1 MIWGIVMNSIV
12 EALAKALNLSV
23 DGVSEIL
30 SSIKDNTP
38 QLYEQLVREWTYYTV
53 LGKASGVMLII
64 TGIIIAYT
72 LLFRYILEIDPEY
85 IDYKEVPE
93 SFSRNQ
99 YARILT
105 QRNVNEASKT
115 FRWLFTGITLS
126 FIFSMLLGIAKYIL
140 APNYSFLLNEILP
153 KLVNK

>member
-1 MIWGIVMNSIV
+1 MDNLL
-12 EALAKALNLSV
+12 EALAKGMNISIN
-23 DGVSEIL
+23 GISEL
-30 SSIKDNTP
+30 LGSIKDNTP

-72 LLFRYILEIDPEY
+72 LMFRYTLEIDPDYIEY
-85 IDYKEVPE
+85 KDVPE
-93 SFSRNQ
+93 SFSRIQ

-105 QRNVNEASKT
+105 QQNVKEASKT
-115 FRWLFTGITLS
+115 FRWLFTGVFLS
-126 FIFSMLLGIAKYIL
+126 FILSMLLGIAKYIL
-140 APNYSFLLNEILP
+140 APNYSFLLNEIIP